1 MLTRLTQFRACPL
14 CATNMAVLLVPVF
27 EISTVF
33 SILSVLFTFISM
45 VVFIIRLQHDN
56 SVVQQ
61 TGQNIPVVRM
71 QAVSNPFVLDVHQP
85 RQASV
90 RGGLAV
96 ELTSKVPAV
105 LSHYWGVHITSFHEL
120 LQDQVPKLLP
130 SSQQDKIQDICFRK
144 EEDIVIPP
152 CENHVEHVLL
162 SGQEEEEQRFGG
174 SPRSVYPV
182 VLVLK
187 RQEFAADLSIA
198 GMISVVHV
206 PDPDC
211 TDPCQVLC
219 QYLLTG
225 TGNMYDLK
233 RLYMAVDDSA
243 EQTMDDTHLTT
254 QETTQEMDQEDT
266 AETQDASSTEEDARK
281 DCVVCQN
288 GPINRVLLP
297 CRHACVCDVCA
308 AHFHQCPMCRQHI
321 ASSFCMQ
328 HSEGSPQPGEEE
340 EDGGE
345 EAPIVPWPGWVD
357 NMMRGLN
364 RWVGLDE

>member
-1 MLTRLTQFRACPL
+1 
-14 CATNMAVLLVPVF
+14 MAVLLEPVF
-27 EISTVF
+27 EVSTVF
-33 SILSVLFTFISM
+33 SILSVVFTFISM

-56 SVVQQ
+56 SIVQQ

-71 QAVSNPFVLDVHQP
+71 QSVSNPFVLDVHQP
-85 RQASV
+85 QQASV
-90 RGGLAV
+90 RDGLSV
-96 ELTSKVPAV
+96 QLTSKVPAV
-105 LSHYWGVHITSFHEL
+105 LSHYWGVHIASFHEL
-120 LQDQVPKLLP
+120 LQDQVSGLLP
-130 SSQQDKIQDICFRK
+130 SSQQDWIQDICLRK
-144 EEDIVIPP
+144 EEDIMIPP

-162 SGQEEEEQRFGG
+162 SGQEEEEKKFGG
-174 SPRSVYPV
+174 CPRSVYPV

-187 RQEFAADLSIA
+187 RQESAEAMSIA

-211 TDPCQVLC
+211 ADPCQVLC

-243 EQTMDDTHLTT
+243 DQTMEDPHPTT
-254 QETTQEMDQEDT
+254 QEPNQEPDQEDT
-266 AETQDASSTEEDARK
+266 AETEDDLTTDEDVRK

-308 AHFHQCPMCRQHI
+308 AHFHQCPMCRQDI
-321 ASSFCMQ
+321 VSSFCMQ
-328 HSEGSPQPGEEE
+328 HTEGSPQPGEEE
-340 EDGGE
+340 GGE
-345 EAPIVPWPGWVD
+345 EPPVVPWPDWVD
-357 NMMRGLN
+357 NMMRRLN